1 MHFKIEEVSK
11 LLNLPVSTVQRWIR
25 QGKIPVYSFRGEY
38 IFLEKDLRKW
48 AKSRGIVVA
57 ARSNEPVVK
66 DPRQKSSLALAMER
80 GGVIHGIGGDD
91 VSGVLRAAVEA
102 APIDP
107 SIDRNELFARLIERE
122 ELSTTGI
129 GGGVAIPHPR
139 VPMQNVRAE
148 ASITTCFVE
157 APIDYDAIDRLPVFV
172 LFLMLSPSPKVHFS
186 LLAKLSHLLRDRSF
200 AEFLKGR
207 PLANSLFSRVD
218 AMATDRDATFISS
231 KSVNAL

>member
-1 MHFKIEEVSK
+1 MHFKIEEVAT
-11 LLNLPVSTVQRWIR
+11 LLNLPASTVQRWIR

-38 IFLEKDLRKW
+38 VFLEKDLRKW

-57 ARSNEPVVK
+57 ARSNEEIVK
-66 DPRQKSSLALAMER
+66 DHRHKSSLGSAMER
-80 GGVIHGIGGDD
+80 GGVIQGVGGNDI
-91 VSGVLRAAVEA
+91 SSVLKAVVEA

-139 VPMQNVRAE
+139 TPILNGEAD

-157 APIDYDAIDRLPVFV
+157 APIDFDAIDGLPVFV
-172 LFLMLSPSPKVHFS
+172 MFLMLSPSPKVHLK
-186 LLAKLSHLLRDRSF
+186 LLAELSHLLRNKSF
-200 AEFLKGR
+200 ADFLGNR
-207 PLANSLFSRVD
+207 PSANSLLAKVEE
-218 AMATDRDATFISS
+218 MATDLDATSLS
-231 KSVNAL
+231 PKSANAF

>member
-1 MHFKIEEVSK
+1 MHFKIEDVSR

-57 ARSNEPVVK
+57 PGPDETFAK
-66 DPRQKSSLALAMER
+66 DPRQPSSLGAAMER
-80 GGVIHGIGGDD
+80 GGVIHGITGDD
-91 VSGVLRAAVEA
+91 VSSVLKASVEA

-107 SIDRNELFARLIERE
+107 SIDRNELFAKLIQRE

-139 VPMQNVRAE
+139 VPMPNVHPE
-148 ASITTCFVE
+148 ASVTTCFME
-157 APIDYDAIDRLPVFV
+157 TPIDYGAIDGLPVFV
-172 LFLMLSPSPKVHFS
+172 LFLMLSPSPKVHLE
-186 LLAKLSHLLRDRSF
+186 LLAKLSYLLRDRSF
-200 AEFLKGR
+200 VGFLRAK
-207 PLANSLFSRVD
+207 PFADSLLAKVD
-218 AMATDRDATFISS
+218 EMATDRDATPLSP
-231 KSVNAL
+231 KSANAS

>member
-1 MHFKIEEVSK
+1 MHFKIEEVST

-38 IFLEKDLRKW
+38 VFLEKDLRKW

-57 ARSNEPVVK
+57 PPSNEEVVK
-66 DPRQKSSLALAMER
+66 THRHKSSLVSAMER
-80 GGVIHGIGGDD
+80 GGVIHGIAGDD
-91 VSGVLRAAVEA
+91 VSSVLMAAVEA

-139 VPMQNVRAE
+139 TPILQTHAE
-148 ASITTCFVE
+148 PSITTCFVD
-157 APIDYDAIDRLPVFV
+157 APIDFDAIDGLPVFV
-172 LFLMLSPSPKVHFS
+172 LFLMLSPSPKVHLK
-186 LLAKLSHLLRDRSF
+186 LLAKLSHLLRDKSF
-200 AEFLKGR
+200 SDFLRNR
-207 PLANSLFSRVD
+207 PSADSLFAKAD
-218 AMATDRDATFISS
+218 EMTTDRDATSISPDS
-231 KSVNAL
+231 ANAH

>member
-1 MHFKIEEVSK
+1 MHFKIEEVSR

-38 IFLEKDLRKW
+38 VFLEKDLRKW

-57 ARSNEPVVK
+57 ARPNEEVVK
-66 DPRQKSSLALAMER
+66 KPRQKSSLGSAMER
-80 GGVIHGIGGDD
+80 GGVTHGIGGDD
-91 VSGVLRAAVEA
+91 VSSVLKAAVEA

-139 VPMQNVRAE
+139 TPIQNVHAE
-148 ASITTCFVE
+148 ASITTCFLETPV
-157 APIDYDAIDRLPVFV
+157 DYDAIDGLPVFV
-172 LFLMLSPSPKVHFS
+172 LFLMLSPSPKVHLT
-186 LLAKLSHLLRDRSF
+186 LLAKISHLLRDRSF
-200 AEFLKGR
+200 VDFLKGR
-207 PLANSLFSRVD
+207 PSTGALLLKVEE
-218 AMATDRDATFISS
+218 MASKTDATSGPS
-231 KSVNAL
+231 KPINAF